1 MHCLILPASCT
12 QSCASAPNVR
22 LCLRSRLLCRLEAL
36 YRKPLEN
43 IDHILIRNL
52 PEIGVVVADSDK
64 KVVLFETND
73 VVGLA
78 AQLGNSA
85 RRSDWHRKDESL
97 RLARADGAQRYP
109 HRRTGGN
116 AIVNHDR
123 RAAGDLDTVA
133 GA

>member
-1 MHCLILPASCT
+1 MLNLRASRT

-22 LCLRSRLLCRLEAL
+22 LCLRGGLLCRLAL

-64 KVVLFETND
+64 KVVIFETND
-73 VVGLA
+73 VVGLT

-85 RRSDWHRKDESL
+85 RRSDRHRKDESL

-123 RAAGDLDTVA
+123 RAAGDLDTIA